1 MGSGV
6 NRMMT
11 GSVVG
16 TGSAINVRTVTF
28 RPRKVEILNV
38 GGVCSAVW
46 TDTMADASALK
57 TVDSGA
63 GATDVSLITSN
74 GITPLNNGF
83 TIGADTDLNVSGETI
98 HWVAYQ

>member
-11 GSVVG
+11 GSLVG

-28 RPRKVEILNV
+28 RPRKVEIFNV
-38 GGVCSAVW
+38 SGVCMAVW
-46 TDTMADASALK
+46 TNTMADASALK

-63 GATDVSLITSN
+63 GATDISFVTSD
-74 GITPLNNGF
+74 GITPLSDGF
-83 TIGADTDLNVSGETI
+83 TLGADSDLNASGETV
-98 HWVAYQ
+98 HWVAHQ